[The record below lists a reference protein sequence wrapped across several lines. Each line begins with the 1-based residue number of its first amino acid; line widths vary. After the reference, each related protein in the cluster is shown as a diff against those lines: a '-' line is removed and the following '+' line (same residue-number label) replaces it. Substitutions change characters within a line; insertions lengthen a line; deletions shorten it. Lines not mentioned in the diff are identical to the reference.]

1 MNLDLQVDLLT
12 RWGEEKPSFEE
23 KTRFQ
28 VEGNLWKDQ
37 ILKR

>member
-1 MNLDLQVDLLT
+1 MYY
-12 RWGEEKPSFEE
+12 GSGKKKPSFEE

-28 VEGNLWKDQ
+28 VEGDLWKDQ